1 MNNILLWL
9 NENSGILNFLTVSAS
24 LIACIFGFRSAQA
37 AWAQVREMQRQYQE
51 ENRPNI
57 EVEFLYENR
66 SFYGLRFVNHGKC
79 TAQNVEIELDS
90 NFIKSLPESNFSE
103 FCKTLKQKT
112 CVIGVDQHYDLFIG
126 TNAYR
131 NHSNKP
137 SAKGKITYQANG
149 KIYESEFDI
158 DMENYAM
165 IFSVES
171 EQEKLLKVLKN
182 QNQELA
188 KLCKEIQG
196 LKNPGN
202 NDADINR

>member
-1 MNNILLWL
+1 MNEFLLWL
-9 NENSGILNFLTVSAS
+9 NENSGILNFLTVFAS
-24 LIACIFGFRSAQA
+24 LTACIFSFYSARA

-57 EVEFLYENR
+57 EVEFLYEKR
-66 SFYGLRFVNHGKC
+66 TYYGLRFVNHGKC
-79 TAQNVEIELDS
+79 TAQNVKIVLDS

-103 FCKTLKQKT
+103 FCEKQKRKS
-112 CVIGVDQHYDLFIG
+112 CVIGVGQHYDLFVG

-131 NHSNKP
+131 NHSDKP

-149 KIYESEFDI
+149 QIYESDFDI
-158 DMENYAM
+158 DIENYAT

-171 EQEKLLKVLKN
+171 EQENLLKVLKK

-188 KLCKEIQG
+188 NLCKEIQG